1 MRKRYLLLF
10 VLLLPASTASVWA
23 QSETVVDSLLS
34 EKSATFGEAV
44 YLVMAAVQAVPDTAS
59 VDDAVAA
66 IQGQD
71 WHITVQP
78 ADSPITLGQY
88 SFLIMRAFKLRGGIL
103 YSLFPGPRYAAR
115 ELAFRRLISGD
126 ASPYRF
132 LSGAEV
138 VQILGNVMGLEGAG
152 S

>member
-10 VLLLPASTASVWA
+10 VLLLPVSTAVWA
-23 QSETVVDSLLS
+23 QSETVMDSLLA
-34 EKSATFGEAV
+34 EKSATFGETV
-44 YLVMAAVQAVPDTAS
+44 YLVMSAVNAVPDTAS

-66 IQGQD
+66 LQGQD
-71 WHITVQP
+71 WHVTVQA

-115 ELAFRRLISGD
+115 ELAFRKLISGD
-126 ASPYRF
+126 ASPYRT
-132 LSGAEV
+132 LSGAEA
-138 VQILGNVMGLEGAG
+138 VQILGNVMSLEGAG